1 MIIFLSSIALFFIA
15 YFSYLFYEYCKARAE
30 YRKAG
35 TFGTRKVFRKVMSY
49 TKYNELSE
57 EQKRSFISEKNLLIP
72 RDKFH
77 EIESLY
83 KLFNWRASGYT
94 NNVTK
99 NTIFFKI
106 SLTLFNLS
114 FNPFFNF
121 NYVNNKINKNKDES
135 FVRIDQSSFY
145 DIIERSRLP
154 PEPIDD
160 KHFDLLDQVES
171 MFNATLKDSFVIT
184 EKA

>member
-1 MIIFLSSIALFFIA
+1 MIVILSLMALFLIA
-15 YFSYLFYEYCKARAE
+15 YFSYLSYE

-35 TFGTRKVFRKVMSY
+35 SFGTKKVFRKVMSY

-57 EQKRSFISEKNLLIP
+57 EQKQSFISENNLLIP

-77 EIESLY
+77 EIESLF
-83 KLFNWRASGYT
+83 KQFNWKASGYS
-94 NNVTK
+94 NKVTK
-99 NTIFFKI
+99 NTIFFQI
-106 SLTLFNLS
+106 SLSLFNLS
-114 FNPFFNF
+114 FNHFFTF
-121 NYVNNKINKNKDES
+121 NYVNNKINKNKDKL
-135 FVRIDQSSFY
+135 FVRINQSRFY
-145 DIIERSRLP
+145 EIVERSRLP
-154 PEPIDD
+154 PEPIDE